1 MPPYADV
8 CPTNVARRLTDKG
21 VDLRIRGHVHGGVE
35 MSVRAT
41 TPPAGSLQLRS
52 TYWNVEAEAT
62 ASSLQALQVRTHAE
76 ARSMCAH
83 SSCHD
88 EVRRAGAC
96 AACVAAWRTFLA
108 LLITVN
114 PSSYPYASMYQH
126 TSAYV
131 AYVSIR
137 QHTSFLALLT
147 VNHSSFPHASICRH
161 TSAYVA
167 YVSIRQ
173 HTSFLALL
181 TVNPSSYPH
190 TSMYVSS
197 D

>member
-1 MPPYADV
+1 MLTYADV
-8 CPTNVARRLTDKG
+8 CRLAPAPLDGLACGGRGNAFLATSASSAHTRRGSQHMRAQQLPRRG
-21 VDLRIRGHVHGGVE
+21 AYVSACFSIRRIRQHT
-35 MSVRAT
+35 SAYARTAAT
-41 TPPAGSLQLRS
+41 TR
-52 TYWNVEAEAT
+52 
-62 ASSLQALQVRTHAE
+62 
-76 ARSMCAH
+76 
-83 SSCHD
+83 
-88 EVRRAGAC
+88 
-96 AACVAAWRTFLA
+96 CVC
-108 LLITVN
+108 
-114 PSSYPYASMYQH
+114 YPLASMYQH

-147 VNHSSFPHASICRH
+147 VNPFSYPLASMYQH

-181 TVNPSSYPH
+181 TVNFSSYPH